1 MYMCD
6 GVPLGYSI
14 FNNITFYANITQ
26 YDEAD
31 R

>member
-1 MYMCD
+1 MYMYAR
-6 GVPLGYSI
+6 VPLGYPI

>member
-1 MYMCD
+1 MYD